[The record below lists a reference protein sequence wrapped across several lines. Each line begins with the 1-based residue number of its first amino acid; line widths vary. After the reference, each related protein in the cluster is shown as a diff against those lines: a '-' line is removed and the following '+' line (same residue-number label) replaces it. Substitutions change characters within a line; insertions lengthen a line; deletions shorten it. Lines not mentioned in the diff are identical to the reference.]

1 MRSVTARPGK
11 IAMLLLYSSSAWY
24 FGEGMIAP
32 FFSIFTQHVGG
43 DILDITWVWATYLI
57 VAGVFTILIGKL
69 SDSRFSKA
77 RLIVIGYAL
86 NALFTFSYLLVDSTW
101 LLFVVQV
108 GLGVASALA
117 TPTWNALYAQHHGEV
132 ESGLMWGIS
141 DGQEQIVTGV
151 ATIVGGLII
160 AHLSYTTLFLLMGLI
175 QTASAF
181 YLAQI
186 LWRPNARPAT

>member
-1 MRSVTARPGK
+1 MRAAGRPGK
-11 IAMLLLYSSSAWY
+11 ISLLLLYSSSAWY

-57 VAGVFTILIGKL
+57 VAGGFTIVIGKL

-77 RLIVIGYAL
+77 RLVVAGYAL
-86 NALFTFSYLLVDSTW
+86 NALFTFGYLLVAETW
-101 LLFVVQV
+101 QLFIVQV
-108 GLGVASALA
+108 GLGFASALA
-117 TPTWNALYAQHHGEV
+117 TPTWNALYAQHHGDLD
-132 ESGLMWGIS
+132 SGLMWGIS

-151 ATIVGGLII
+151 ATIIGGLII
-160 AHLSYTTLFLLMGLI
+160 ARLSYTTLFVLMGCI
-175 QTASAF
+175 QTAAAI

-186 LWRPNARPAT
+186 LWRPSARPTA